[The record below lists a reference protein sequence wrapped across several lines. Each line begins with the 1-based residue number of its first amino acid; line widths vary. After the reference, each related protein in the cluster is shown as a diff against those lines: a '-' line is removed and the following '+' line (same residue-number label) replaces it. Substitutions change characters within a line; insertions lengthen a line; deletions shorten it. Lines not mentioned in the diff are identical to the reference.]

1 MEIAIN
7 HKSNQNSLPLGEVI
21 AIVKDITKRI
31 KIEEHKE
38 DTIITLGTMME
49 DQEEDIMVVT
59 KMVITTEIM
68 KDIEGTQEVEGD
80 IEADFKGENAMGVR
94 VSMKRT
100 KEISQGSKIGIS
112 KRETIHTSLRLQ
124 MNQQS
129 NHNQTNKMV
138 DQSEGTEGIGAKQT
152 LRGLT
157 IIEAITDST
166 ITEITTIETIIITTT
181 EIATTTDNTNQK
193 TVTTTIIE
201 TITMATD
208 KKMLDLLKII
218 QAATRVETRNLT
230 TKLSRR
236 NKLITRQTAF
246 QKEGDAGHNQ
256 VSIFLDAKWPSLI
269 GLSAISTA
277 NCWLYLTPA

>member
-7 HKSNQNSLPLGEVI
+7 HKSNQNSLPLGEEI

-31 KIEEHKE
+31 KIEEHKK
-38 DTIITLGTMME
+38 DTIITLETMME
-49 DQEEDIMVVT
+49 DQEEDIMADT
-59 KMVITTEIM
+59 KTVITTEIM
-68 KDIEGTQEVEGD
+68 KDIEGTQEVEAD
-80 IEADFKGENAMGVR
+80 IEADFKGENAMGAR
-94 VSMKRT
+94 VNMKRT
-100 KEISQGSKIGIS
+100 KEINQDSKIGIS

-124 MNQQS
+124 MNQQN
-129 NHNQTNKMV
+129 NHNQTNKIV
-138 DQSEGTEGIGAKQT
+138 DQSEGTEGIGAKPT

-166 ITEITTIETIIITTT
+166 ITEITTIETIITTTT

-201 TITMATD
+201 TITMVTD

-230 TKLSRR
+230 TKFSRR
-236 NKLITRQTAF
+236 SKLITRQTAF
-246 QKEGDAGHNQ
+246 QKEGDAGRNR
-256 VSIFLDAKWPSLI
+256 VSIFLDAKWPSPI
-269 GLSAISTA
+269 GLSAISAA

>member
-1 MEIAIN
+1 
-7 HKSNQNSLPLGEVI
+7 
-21 AIVKDITKRI
+21 
-31 KIEEHKE
+31 
-38 DTIITLGTMME
+38 
-49 DQEEDIMVVT
+49 
-59 KMVITTEIM
+59 
-68 KDIEGTQEVEGD
+68 
-80 IEADFKGENAMGVR
+80 MGVR
-94 VSMKRT
+94 VNMKRT
-100 KEISQGSKIGIS
+100 KEISQDSKIGIS

-129 NHNQTNKMV
+129 NPNQTNKMV
-138 DQSEGTEGIGAKQT
+138 DQSEGTEGIGAKPT

-157 IIEAITDST
+157 IIEVITDST
-166 ITEITTIETIIITTT
+166 ITEITTIETIITTT

-230 TKLSRR
+230 TKFSRR
-236 NKLITRQTAF
+236 SKLITLQTAF
-246 QKEGDAGHNQ
+246 QKEGDAGHNR